1 MFTFENFGVN
11 PVTPYSVD
19 QLTAMSLVAASVYY
33 CSVCLFQFFNYF
45 ATRTRYTSIL
55 EHNPFW
61 GKGRNWVVFGT
72 MLISIGIQL
81 IITQVGWFNRT
92 FSTGRVPVKYV
103 LPTLGFGT
111 LWLII
116 DELRKW
122 YIRKFPRSIA
132 AKIAW

>member
-1 MFTFENFGVN
+1 MKVRI
-11 PVTPYSVD
+11 PVAQSI
-19 QLTAMSLVAASVYY
+19 YY

-61 GKGRNWVVFGT
+61 GKGRNWIVFGAMLLSAGVQLLITQIAWFNNVFGT
-72 MLISIGIQL
+72 GP
-81 IITQVGWFNRT
+81 
-92 FSTGRVPVKYV
+92 VPVKYV
-103 LPTLGFGT
+103 MPTLGFGL
-111 LWLII
+111 LWLLI

-122 YIRKFPRSIA
+122 CIRKYPRGII